1 MYEITA
7 HADAVLYLSTE
18 KAPIRFENTSPK
30 KYPNKIYQ
38 LLHDSVYYI
47 PTHTPPENER
57 RYIWNK
63 RYKIYLTYLSNYDY
77 YIDDTEYTVY
87 YDGEIE
93 EEFSRKIEK
102 SSRK

>member
-1 MYEITA
+1 MTIF
-7 HADAVLYLSTE
+7 VQLSGTE
-18 KAPIRFENTSPK
+18 KFLNTVRDF
-30 KYPNKIYQ
+30 Q
-38 LLHDSVYYI
+38 
-47 PTHTPPENER
+47 ER